1 MSKDFIPKDQAA
13 FDEWAWVFKEYVMA
27 NSAAL
32 GLTVAQKTEIAN
44 AVITLRGSYTDKM
57 QQENIYRGAVEK
69 DKEDREI
76 TVQCLRKYSRHLQ
89 GRAETTDTQREGLG
103 IPVHDKQ
110 PTPVGVPTI
119 APELW
124 IDFSQRL
131 RHTIHAGTNPQNE
144 HLNKKPKGVGSIEL
158 RNKVDSAPTGPDDM
172 QIVIVMTSS
181 PAILDCSGQAGK
193 TVYYVARYLN
203 TKGQPGPWG
212 EVESAE
218 VTGI

>member
-1 MSKDFIPKDQAA
+1 MADDFIPHDQAE
-13 FDEWAWVFKEYVMA
+13 FDAWSTRFKDYVHA

-32 GLTVAQKTEIAN
+32 GLTIGQKQEILNVCIATHFSF
-44 AVITLRGSYTDKM
+44 AEK
-57 QQENIYRGAVEK
+57 QEKENIYRGAVEK
-69 DKEDREI
+69 DSADRKIAKE
-76 TVQCLRKYSRHLQ
+76 VLRKYARHIQ
-89 GRAETTDTQREGLG
+89 GRVETTDIQREGLG
-103 IPVHDKQ
+103 ITVRDKI
-110 PTPVGVPTI
+110 PTQVGVPTI
-119 APELW
+119 APELE

-131 RHTIHAGTNPQNE
+131 RHTVHAGTNPQNE
-144 HLNKKPKGVGSIEL
+144 NLNKKPKGVASIEL
-158 RNKVDSAPTGPDDM
+158 RKKVDSVPTGPDDM

-193 TVYYVARYLN
+193 LVYYVARYLN

>member
-1 MSKDFIPKDQAA
+1 MGSFIPTDQAE
-13 FDEWAWVFKEYVMA
+13 FDEWADVFKIYVTA
-27 NSAAL
+27 NYAAL
-32 GLTVAQKTEIAN
+32 GLTVNQKQEILNVCLASH
-44 AVITLRGSYTDKM
+44 VSFGEK
-57 QQENIYRGAVEK
+57 QEQENIYRGKVE
-69 DKEDREI
+69 EDRANRE
-76 TVQCLRKYSRHLQ
+76 TLLQVLRKYSRHLQ

-103 IPVHDKQ
+103 LPVWDKQ

-119 APELW
+119 APELE

-131 RHTIHAGTNPQNE
+131 QHTVHAGTNPQNE
-144 HLNKKPKGVGSIEL
+144 NLNKKPKGVGSIEL
-158 RNKVDSAPTGPDDM
+158 RKKVDSAPSGPDDM
-172 QIVIVMTSS
+172 QTAAIMTSS
-181 PAILDCSGQAGK
+181 PAIIDLTGLAGK

>member
-1 MSKDFIPKDQAA
+1 MSNDFIPMDQAA
-13 FDEWAWVFKEYVMA
+13 FDEWAWVFKEYVSA
-27 NSAAL
+27 NYAAL
-32 GLTVAQKTEIAN
+32 GLTASQATEIAN

-57 QQENIYRGAVEK
+57 QQQNICRGAVEK
-69 DKEDREI
+69 DRADRKI
-76 TVQCLRKYSRHLQ
+76 VKQCLRKYSRHIQ
-89 GRAETTDTQREGLG
+89 GRVETTDTQREGLG
-103 IPVHDKQ
+103 ITVRDKI
-110 PTPVGVPTI
+110 PTPVGVPSI
-119 APELW
+119 APELE

-131 RHTIHAGTNPQNE
+131 RHTVHAGTNPQNE
-144 HLNKKPKGVGSIEL
+144 NLNKKPKGVASIEL
-158 RNKVDSAPTGPDDM
+158 RKKVGEAPVGPDDM

-193 TVYYVARYLN
+193 IVYYVARYLN